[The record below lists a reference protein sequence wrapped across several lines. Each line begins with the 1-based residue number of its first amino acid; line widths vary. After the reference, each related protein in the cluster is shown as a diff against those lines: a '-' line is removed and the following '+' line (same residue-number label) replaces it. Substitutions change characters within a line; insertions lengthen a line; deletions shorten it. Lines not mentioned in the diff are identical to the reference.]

1 MELFEKQLTSR
12 RVFDGRVLKVRL
24 DQVELPNGATS
35 DREIVDHPGG
45 VAILA
50 LDENN
55 NVLIVRQFRY
65 AYGKTLLEIP
75 AGKLEYGEDPYCAAM
90 RELREET
97 GASTD
102 TLTPMGEIYPTPG
115 FCNEIIRLYFA
126 KDLTWGEMDLDEDE
140 FLTVERI
147 PFPVLLE
154 KVLSGEIIDGK
165 TALAVMKAK
174 LLLDL

>member
-1 MELFEKQLTSR
+1 
-12 RVFDGRVLKVRL
+12 
-24 DQVELPNGATS
+24 
-35 DREIVDHPGG
+35 
-45 VAILA
+45 
-50 LDENN
+50 
-55 NVLIVRQFRY
+55 
-65 AYGKTLLEIP
+65 
-75 AGKLEYGEDPYCAAM
+75 M